1 MSDTTADTTSGTTA
15 SDRTMQAYRFT
26 GWGGPARL
34 VEVPVPAPG
43 PGQVLVQV
51 AGCGLC
57 HSDLGMMEMP
67 AAFGEPL
74 GWSMPF
80 TLGHETA
87 GRVAAVGRGTV
98 LEVGEGD
105 AVALA
110 AAASCGRCRYCI
122 AGRDN
127 ICPDALAGRGYGR
140 DGGLAEYVLVEDP
153 RDLVPLG
160 DLDPTTAGPLTD
172 AGATSYHAVRRVHSR
187 LLPGAT
193 AVVFGAGGLGT
204 FAVQF
209 LARLGA
215 ARVVAVD
222 VSPERRER
230 AAALGADEAVEG
242 VDASTV
248 ERLRTVAGGGVDVVL
263 DFVGTDDT
271 IAAAL
276 GALAPGGAL
285 GVVGAAGG
293 GFGGSW
299 FGGLPRDGEVFT
311 FQGSDLSDTRAV
323 VALARAGMVVNPT
336 ETFALA
342 DVAQAYRRHREGTLG
357 GRAVVVP

>member
-1 MSDTTADTTSGTTA
+1 VSA
-15 SDRTMQAYRFT
+15 RTMSGKTMWAYRLT
-26 GWGGPARL
+26 RWGGPARL
-34 VEVPVPAPG
+34 VEVPVPQPG
-43 PGQVLVQV
+43 PGQVLVRV
-51 AGCGLC
+51 ASCGLC

-74 GWSMPF
+74 GWSMPY

-87 GRVAAVGRGTV
+87 GWVAALGGDTAA
-98 LEVGEGD
+98 EVGEGD

-110 AAASCGRCRYCI
+110 AAASCGRCRYCV

-127 ICPDALAGRGYGR
+127 SCPAALAGRGYGR

-222 VSPERRER
+222 LSPERRER